1 MENSKFSENQLDMKR
16 DLSVVENDFHHGN
29 AQFCVSSST
38 ANTRHFQKYGFIE
51 ALRSKFSFLMASETD
66 KNEEDSSEVST
77 DEVHV
82 GVFDEDDIVSYL
94 DFESDE

>member
-1 MENSKFSENQLDMKR
+1 MKR
-16 DLSVVENDFHHGN
+16 DLAENDFHPEN
-29 AQFCVSSST
+29 AQFCTSLST
-38 ANTRHFQKYGFIE
+38 ANTRKLEKYGFIE

-82 GVFDEDDIVSYL
+82 GVFGEDDIVSYL